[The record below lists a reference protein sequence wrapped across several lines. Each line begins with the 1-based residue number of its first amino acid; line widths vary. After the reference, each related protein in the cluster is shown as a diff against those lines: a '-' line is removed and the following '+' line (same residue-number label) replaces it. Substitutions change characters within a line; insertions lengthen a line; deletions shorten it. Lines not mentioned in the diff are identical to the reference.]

1 VERVVVRRRV
11 GIGGVV
17 VSARPKILVVDD
29 DVDLQRA
36 LAVRLRAAGFQTTFA
51 SDAVSALAVANRERP
66 SAIVLDLGL
75 PGGDG
80 FVVLQRIQN
89 SAHVNHVPVIVL
101 SARDA
106 GGNRQRALDAGAQ
119 AYLTKPAED
128 DALIAELHRAV
139 ASRFDVQASGHRI
152 LIVEDDA
159 DIARALNLRLRSA
172 GYETFVAVDA
182 VSAVSVARQFSP
194 DLVLL
199 DLGLP
204 GGNGYAVLERLHGLG
219 SLTAV
224 PVVVL
229 SAWDREVNE
238 PRALAEGAR
247 AFLSKPVDDEELLRV
262 VGDALGADV
271 PVGET

>member
-1 VERVVVRRRV
+1 
-11 GIGGVV
+11 
-17 VSARPKILVVDD
+17 VSAAVQPGAPSRPKVLVVDD
-29 DVDLQRA
+29 DADVQRA
-36 LAVRLRAAGFQTTFA
+36 LAVRLRAAGFEAAFA

-66 SAIVLDLGL
+66 AVIVLDLGL

-80 FVVLQRIQN
+80 FVVLERIRN
-89 SAHVNHVPVIVL
+89 SVHVTNVPVIVL

-106 GGNRQRALDAGAQ
+106 EGNRRRALDAGAR
-119 AYLTKPAED
+119 AYFSKPADD
-128 DALIAELHRAV
+128 DALIAEIGRAV
-139 ASRFDVQASGHRI
+139 ATHGSAAATGHRV
-152 LIVEDDA
+152 LVVEDDD

-172 GYETFVAVDA
+172 GYDTAIATDA
-182 VSAVSVARQFSP
+182 VSAVSTARQLSP

-204 GGNGYAVLERLHGLG
+204 GGNGYAVLERLRSLG
-219 SLTAV
+219 SLTGV

-229 SAWDREVNE
+229 SAWDRDVNE

-262 VGDALGADV
+262 VHDLLASG
-271 PVGET
+271 

>member
-1 VERVVVRRRV
+1 
-11 GIGGVV
+11 
-17 VSARPKILVVDD
+17 VSGRPKVLVVDD
-29 DVDLQRA
+29 DADLQRA
-36 LAVRLRAAGFQTTFA
+36 LAVRLRSAGFDTVFA
-51 SDAVSALAVANRERP
+51 SDAVSALAVANREGP

-89 SAHVNHVPVIVL
+89 SAQVNHVPVIVL

-106 GGNRQRALDAGAQ
+106 EGNRRRALDAGAQ
-119 AYLTKPAED
+119 AYLSKPAD
-128 DALIAELHRAV
+128 DADLIAELRRAV
-139 ASRFDVQASGHRI
+139 AARESVAATGRRI

-172 GYETFVAVDA
+172 GYETSVAVDA
-182 VSAVSVARQFSP
+182 VSAVSGARQFSP

-204 GGNGYAVLERLHGLG
+204 GGNGYAVLERLRGLG
-219 SLTAV
+219 SLTAI

-238 PRALAEGAR
+238 PRALAEGAQ
-247 AFLSKPVDDEELLRV
+247 AFLAKPIDDEDLLRV
-262 VGDALGADV
+262 VGEALAADAPFADR
-271 PVGET
+271 